1 MLPTSAHI
9 SCAWI
14 LLALSRFISNEEVNV
29 NCWKGFEVIC
39 PIKRCLFFDY
49 QIVAGSVAGRLK
61 TTLQNGFILFYTVL
75 LEIKNNHSLS
85 VFNRSQRSSYCPKLT
100 AITNF

>member
-1 MLPTSAHI
+1 MNIIIH
-9 SCAWI
+9 
-14 LLALSRFISNEEVNV
+14 
-29 NCWKGFEVIC
+29 FE
-39 PIKRCLFFDY
+39 FFVTGN
-49 QIVAGSVAGRLK
+49 VAGYLARRLK